1 MHRVLH
7 KPQPYF
13 HGYLGAGGES
23 DRAPLESGATPNPTC
38 CVPQPFPGFNQVPDE
53 HTERMVQFHV
63 HAANTQLRQVYFGF
77 IAALGLGRV
86 LIMPKVSTGVKNA

>member
-1 MHRVLH
+1 M
-7 KPQPYF
+7 
-13 HGYLGAGGES
+13 
-23 DRAPLESGATPNPTC
+23 
-38 CVPQPFPGFNQVPDE
+38 PDE

-86 LIMPKVSTGVKNA
+86 LIMPKVSTGAKYASLTMAFEVIKPPSSLAVSMFLRQELEGNHRLQSLRGAPLVLPL